1 MLNLD
6 ELNIPQ
12 FGRQADRFEAG
23 ARAPKVTRI
32 LMPTKPMPPM
42 APEEIETLRQQAVP
56 RLGKCVFGH
65 LTYEV
70 GVGSS
75 GTVYFSVLGD
85 LLGSS
90 FSREPVPLHRVQ
102 RVLAAPLATGE
113 AFPAAM
119 LQSAFIGRA
128 RNNAD
133 VLAAVLHNEGL
144 LAAAARPEQYVC
156 RGDWQDWAYLQH
168 HQLAKKTGM
177 TAT

>member
-1 MLNLD
+1 
-6 ELNIPQ
+6 
-12 FGRQADRFEAG
+12 
-23 ARAPKVTRI
+23 
-32 LMPTKPMPPM
+32 MPTKPMPPM

-113 AFPAAM
+113 AFPAAI